1 MKNSTSFHTINA
13 DTQKKAPWRLLH
25 RLCNTL
31 NNRWFPNAHDPQL
44 DIRDFACDI
53 TEAEWQRLD
62 LRRSPSRILSNLFWL
77 KLPWRAIQAELGRLD
92 IFDTGC
98 GDGTYGVR
106 LQEYT
111 EQNLARYT
119 GVDQRHHARW
129 DTLMAQHAVLH
140 FSQVHSADIA
150 EHIPA
155 TTTLF
160 ITQSALEHFT
170 EDVTYF
176 QQVHSFIQRAQ
187 RSVLQVHLLPSAACL
202 RLYRHHGVR
211 QYTPRTLSMMT
222 RMFHQQ
228 SYAVLYKLGGQACNA
243 LHWQVITR
251 PQPHLRHLRQTT
263 PAVYEQR
270 VRRAI
275 QHDMGTPQAAPSF
288 YALVIHS
295 NWRQRLFP

>member
-1 MKNSTSFHTINA
+1 MKNSTSWHTINA
-13 DTQKKAPWRLLH
+13 DIQKKELWRLLY

-31 NNRWFPNAHDPQL
+31 NNRWFPNARDPQL

-53 TEAEWQRLD
+53 TEADWQRLD

-77 KLPWRAIQAELGRLD
+77 KLPWQALQAELGQLD

-106 LQEYT
+106 LQEYA
-111 EQNLARYT
+111 QQSLACYT

-129 DTLMAQHAVLH
+129 DTLMAQHSALH
-140 FSQVHSADIA
+140 FAQVQSADIA
-150 EHIPA
+150 GHIPA
-155 TTTLF
+155 TATLF

-170 EDVTYF
+170 EDLTYF

-211 QYTPRTLSMMT
+211 QYTPRTLSMIT
-222 RMFHQQ
+222 RMFQAH
-228 SYAVLYKLGGQACNA
+228 SYAVLYKLGGQACNT
-243 LHWQVITR
+243 LHWQTITR
-251 PQPHLRHLRQTT
+251 PQPHLRNIRQMN
-263 PAVYEQR
+263 PADWQ
-270 VRRAI
+270 
-275 QHDMGTPQAAPSF
+275 Q
-288 YALVIHS
+288 
-295 NWRQRLFP
+295 WLFP